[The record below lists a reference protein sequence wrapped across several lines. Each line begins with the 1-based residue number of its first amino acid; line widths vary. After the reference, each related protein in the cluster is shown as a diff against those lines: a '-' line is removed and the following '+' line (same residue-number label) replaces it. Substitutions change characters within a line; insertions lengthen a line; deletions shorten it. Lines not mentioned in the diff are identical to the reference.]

1 MAHDVFVSYSAKDKP
16 TADAVVAML
25 EGKGIR
31 CWIAPR
37 DVLAG
42 MHYGEAIIDALSAS
56 RVMILVFSKNAN
68 ESSQIRLEVERAV
81 NKGIT
86 IIPVRIEDVLPG
98 KALEYFIGPVH
109 WLDAL
114 TPPLERHLEQLAT
127 TIHVMLGRTAAS
139 AGEGAAETLSAAPPA
154 AVPPASVAPAAPP
167 AIPTPP
173 ARPAPL
179 PSSAAPPMRVTP
191 SAPAPAPPV
200 PAARTLP
207 KMPAVPRLPRAGVG
221 RFLIPAA
228 GVVLL
233 LVLLLVWRSVSAAR
247 ATPVIE
253 GVEFPKTILANGAK
267 ISGQVSFRD
276 REGDLET
283 AEFEPVQSVDFKPG
297 KFSPTGVA
305 GVKQGKFAFTINT
318 QTPQNVTNRVTIVD
332 RAGHRSKPFQFTFVA
347 VSPPAIRALRVVRKD
362 EVRDGRTGV
371 AFHVYMEVS
380 NAKGRELVAVATIH
394 EQNGGPLGPRSPEF
408 SYAGSLARSVRLT
421 PKFDET
427 RFDDIALFI
436 PFDQFPAIPGTTPYR
451 AKIQILDGGVEIGTV
466 HWEAFVLKRPQ

>member
-16 TADAVVAML
+16 TADAVVATL

-114 TPPLERHLEQLAT
+114 TPPLERHLDQLAS
-127 TIHVMLGRTAAS
+127 TIHVILGKVAAS
-139 AGEGAAETLSAAPPA
+139 AGERAVAE
-154 AVPPASVAPAAPP
+154 
-167 AIPTPP
+167 
-173 ARPAPL
+173 
-179 PSSAAPPMRVTP
+179 PSSAAPRVTVP
-191 SAPAPAPPV
+191 PAPAPTAPPV
-200 PAARTLP
+200 PPAPPAPPPTAAVPAPPPPAVRTLP
-207 KMPAVPRLPRAGVG
+207 KLSAVPGLPRAGVG

-228 GVVLL
+228 GVVV
-233 LVLLLVWRSVSAAR
+233 LVLLFLVWRSVSAAR
-247 ATPVIE
+247 AAPVIE
-253 GVEFPKTILANGAK
+253 RIDFPTTILANGAK
-267 ISGQVSFRD
+267 ISGEVTFRD

-283 AEFEPVQSVDFKPG
+283 AEFEPVKSVDFKPG

-305 GVKQGKFAFTINT
+305 GVKQGKFGFTINT
-318 QTPQNVTNRVTIVD
+318 QTPQNVINSLTLVD
-332 RAGHRSKPFQFTFVA
+332 KAGHRSKPFQFTFVA
-347 VSPPAIRALRVVRKD
+347 VSPPTIGVLRVVRKD
-362 EVRDGRTGV
+362 EVVDGRKGV
-371 AFHVYMEVS
+371 VFHVYLEVS

-421 PKFDET
+421 PKFDQT

-436 PFDQFPAIPGTTPYR
+436 PFDQFPMIPGTTPYR
-451 AKIQILDGGVEIGTV
+451 AKIQILDGETEIGTAQ
-466 HWEAFVLKRPQ
+466 WEAFVLKRPQ